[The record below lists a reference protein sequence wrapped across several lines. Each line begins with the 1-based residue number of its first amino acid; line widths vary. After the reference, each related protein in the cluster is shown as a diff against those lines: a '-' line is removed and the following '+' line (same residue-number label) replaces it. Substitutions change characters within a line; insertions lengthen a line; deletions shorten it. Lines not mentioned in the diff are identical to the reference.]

1 MEEKDALWEVKRVG
15 TDNHWPFLVWSS
27 SCYGADLIFGMGHM
41 YKHAKIIHNY
51 TTLLLHMTVVRRSA
65 NPQGRG
71 GAAWLEKGINNLEG
85 TT

>member
-1 MEEKDALWEVKRVG
+1 
-15 TDNHWPFLVWSS
+15 
-27 SCYGADLIFGMGHM
+27 M